1 MQRNLKRAINQ
12 QVKQKNLDD
21 EETLTN
27 MKFECINTLA
37 LSWPDA
43 LESIIEKQNIGK
55 YMHGPLS
62 DEKLLMAGS
71 LIEDSTA
78 VPVTF

>member
-1 MQRNLKRAINQ
+1 
-12 QVKQKNLDD
+12 
-21 EETLTN
+21 

-43 LESIIEKQNIGK
+43 LENIIEKQNVGN

-62 DEKLLMAGS
+62 DEKFLMVGS
-71 LIEDSTA
+71 LLEESTG
-78 VPVTF
+78 VPVTLEYLELDKKT